1 VTLRRLIRIHL
12 VVVALSGALLFLID
26 RSQILPFLAGASLIS
41 LNFALLGA
49 LWHRILEK
57 KPVAMTL
64 GLVVIKYAI
73 LGTVLFIFIKE
84 WQLPLLPLF
93 AGLSTLGVS
102 FIITAAWS
110 QV

>member
-1 VTLRRLIRIHL
+1 VTLKKLVCVQLAITVLCTGLI
-12 VVVALSGALLFLID
+12 FLID
-26 RSQILPFLAGASLIS
+26 RSQSLPFLAGAALIS

-84 WQLPLLPLF
+84 WKLPLVPLS

-102 FIITAAWS
+102 FIITAVLSAF
-110 QV
+110 